1 MLGPNGAGKTTLM
14 RMMVGMIRMTEGE
27 VWIDGQSVKQQFES
41 TASKIGAVIETP
53 EFYPFLSG
61 YENLTYFGRM
71 NGNVTEERIDEV
83 VKLLGMGQVID
94 RKVKAYSLGMRQ
106 RLGIAQALIHDPDV
120 LILDEPTNGLDPS
133 GIHEMRM
140 YIKKIAHE
148 QGKAVLV
155 SSHLLSEVE
164 LMCDRVIIIQHGEYV
179 ATQNIQHNQSEEM
192 ETIRI
197 RVDDANKAAEMLDQ
211 DVLIKGNDLLIHV
224 KDEEIPNVIRT
235 LLEKTFKCIV
245 YMKKENV
252 RRAILELT
260 GEKILFNLV
269 YNELYKIFKRKRTI
283 IPFAVI
289 AVLIIGLGWVTVKYL
304 EPETKGWKADY
315 TERTVEIEK
324 KLGMEKEAI
333 LAERSGDE
341 LVKEYQ
347 LKMKHLDTDTAPA
360 SSSPLSFMRDT
371 GFIVFPILLPF
382 ILVYASTIFANEY
395 SWGTYKFLTIRPAS
409 RFKILTAKFL
419 AIVIF
424 AALLFIFNMIF
435 PFYVGLLFINS
446 SSLHGA
452 NLFSKMEIL

>member
-1 MLGPNGAGKTTLM
+1 MPFSILHIKIIMLQCKDLTKNGKERLYSMTNEQSIVKVERLTKRIGSKTLVENISFEVKKGEVVGLLGPNGAGKTTLM

-41 TASKIGAVIETP
+41 TASKIGAVIEAP

-71 NGNVTEERIDEV
+71 NGSVTEERIDEV

-235 LLEKTFKCIV
+235 LLEKNIQV
-245 YMKKENV
+245 YRVYEERKTLEEQF
-252 RRAILELT
+252 LELT
-260 GEKILFNLV
+260 GGK
-269 YNELYKIFKRKRTI
+269 
-283 IPFAVI
+283 
-289 AVLIIGLGWVTVKYL
+289 
-304 EPETKGWKADY
+304 D
-315 TERTVEIEK
+315 
-324 KLGMEKEAI
+324 
-333 LAERSGDE
+333 
-341 LVKEYQ
+341 
-347 LKMKHLDTDTAPA
+347 
-360 SSSPLSFMRDT
+360 
-371 GFIVFPILLPF
+371 IV
-382 ILVYASTIFANEY
+382 
-395 SWGTYKFLTIRPAS
+395 
-409 RFKILTAKFL
+409 
-419 AIVIF
+419 
-424 AALLFIFNMIF
+424 
-435 PFYVGLLFINS
+435 
-446 SSLHGA
+446 
-452 NLFSKMEIL
+452 

>member
-1 MLGPNGAGKTTLM
+1 MPFSILHRKIIMLQCKDLTKNGKERLYRMTNEQSIVKVERLTKRIGSKTLVENISFEVKKGEVVGLLGPNGAGKTTLM

-41 TASKIGAVIETP
+41 TASKIGAVIEAP

-235 LLEKTFKCIV
+235 LLEKNIQV
-245 YMKKENV
+245 YRVYEERKTLEEQF
-252 RRAILELT
+252 LELT
-260 GEKILFNLV
+260 GGK
-269 YNELYKIFKRKRTI
+269 
-283 IPFAVI
+283 
-289 AVLIIGLGWVTVKYL
+289 
-304 EPETKGWKADY
+304 D
-315 TERTVEIEK
+315 
-324 KLGMEKEAI
+324 
-333 LAERSGDE
+333 
-341 LVKEYQ
+341 
-347 LKMKHLDTDTAPA
+347 
-360 SSSPLSFMRDT
+360 
-371 GFIVFPILLPF
+371 IV
-382 ILVYASTIFANEY
+382 
-395 SWGTYKFLTIRPAS
+395 
-409 RFKILTAKFL
+409 
-419 AIVIF
+419 
-424 AALLFIFNMIF
+424 
-435 PFYVGLLFINS
+435 
-446 SSLHGA
+446 
-452 NLFSKMEIL
+452 

>member
-1 MLGPNGAGKTTLM
+1 MPFSILHIKIIMLQCKDLTKNGKERLYSMTNEQSIVKVERLTKRIGSKTLVENISFEVKKGEVVGLLGPNGAGKTTLM

-41 TASKIGAVIETP
+41 TASKIGAVIEAP

-83 VKLLGMGQVID
+83 VKLLGMGQVIN

-235 LLEKTFKCIV
+235 LLEKNIQV
-245 YMKKENV
+245 YRVYEERKTLEEQF
-252 RRAILELT
+252 LELT
-260 GEKILFNLV
+260 GGK
-269 YNELYKIFKRKRTI
+269 
-283 IPFAVI
+283 
-289 AVLIIGLGWVTVKYL
+289 
-304 EPETKGWKADY
+304 D
-315 TERTVEIEK
+315 
-324 KLGMEKEAI
+324 
-333 LAERSGDE
+333 
-341 LVKEYQ
+341 
-347 LKMKHLDTDTAPA
+347 
-360 SSSPLSFMRDT
+360 
-371 GFIVFPILLPF
+371 IV
-382 ILVYASTIFANEY
+382 
-395 SWGTYKFLTIRPAS
+395 
-409 RFKILTAKFL
+409 
-419 AIVIF
+419 
-424 AALLFIFNMIF
+424 
-435 PFYVGLLFINS
+435 
-446 SSLHGA
+446 
-452 NLFSKMEIL
+452 

>member
-1 MLGPNGAGKTTLM
+1 MSFSILHIKIIMLQCKDLTKNGKERLYSMTNEQSIVKVERLTKRIGSKTLVENISFEVKKGEVVGLLGPNGAGKTTLM

-235 LLEKTFKCIV
+235 LLEKNIQV
-245 YMKKENV
+245 YRVYEERKNV
-252 RRAILELT
+252 RRAIFRINR

-324 KLGMEKEAI
+324 KLGMEKGAI
-333 LAERSGDE
+333 FSG
-341 LVKEYQ
+341 
-347 LKMKHLDTDTAPA
+347 
-360 SSSPLSFMRDT
+360 
-371 GFIVFPILLPF
+371 
-382 ILVYASTIFANEY
+382 TI
-395 SWGTYKFLTIRPAS
+395 WG
-409 RFKILTAKFL
+409 
-419 AIVIF
+419 
-424 AALLFIFNMIF
+424 
-435 PFYVGLLFINS
+435 
-446 SSLHGA
+446 
-452 NLFSKMEIL
+452 

>member
-1 MLGPNGAGKTTLM
+1 MLFSILHIKIIMLQCKELTKNGKERLYRMTNEQSIIKVDRLTKRIGSKTLVQNISFEVKKGEVVGLLGPNGAGKTTLM

-27 VWIDGQSVKQQFES
+27 VWIDGQSVKQQFEK
-41 TASKIGAVIETP
+41 TAAKIGAVIEAP

-179 ATQNIQHNQSEEM
+179 ATQNIQHSQGEEM

-197 RVDDANKAAEMLDQ
+197 RVDDANKAAEMLGH
-211 DVLIKGNDLLIHV
+211 DVLVKDNELLIKV

-235 LLEKTFKCIV
+235 LLEKDIQV
-245 YMKKENV
+245 YRVYEERKTLEEQF
-252 RRAILELT
+252 LELT
-260 GEKILFNLV
+260 GGK
-269 YNELYKIFKRKRTI
+269 
-283 IPFAVI
+283 
-289 AVLIIGLGWVTVKYL
+289 
-304 EPETKGWKADY
+304 D
-315 TERTVEIEK
+315 
-324 KLGMEKEAI
+324 
-333 LAERSGDE
+333 
-341 LVKEYQ
+341 
-347 LKMKHLDTDTAPA
+347 
-360 SSSPLSFMRDT
+360 
-371 GFIVFPILLPF
+371 IV
-382 ILVYASTIFANEY
+382 
-395 SWGTYKFLTIRPAS
+395 
-409 RFKILTAKFL
+409 
-419 AIVIF
+419 
-424 AALLFIFNMIF
+424 
-435 PFYVGLLFINS
+435 
-446 SSLHGA
+446 
-452 NLFSKMEIL
+452 

>member
-1 MLGPNGAGKTTLM
+1 MPFPILHIKIIMLQCKDLTKNGKERLYSMTNEQSIVKVERLTKRIGSKTLVENISFEVKKGEVVGLLGPNGAGKTTLM

-41 TASKIGAVIETP
+41 TASKIGAVIEAP

-211 DVLIKGNDLLIHV
+211 DVLIKGNDLLITV

-235 LLEKTFKCIV
+235 LLEKNIQV
-245 YMKKENV
+245 YRVYEERKTLEEQF
-252 RRAILELT
+252 LELT
-260 GEKILFNLV
+260 GGK
-269 YNELYKIFKRKRTI
+269 
-283 IPFAVI
+283 
-289 AVLIIGLGWVTVKYL
+289 
-304 EPETKGWKADY
+304 D
-315 TERTVEIEK
+315 
-324 KLGMEKEAI
+324 
-333 LAERSGDE
+333 
-341 LVKEYQ
+341 
-347 LKMKHLDTDTAPA
+347 
-360 SSSPLSFMRDT
+360 
-371 GFIVFPILLPF
+371 IV
-382 ILVYASTIFANEY
+382 
-395 SWGTYKFLTIRPAS
+395 
-409 RFKILTAKFL
+409 
-419 AIVIF
+419 
-424 AALLFIFNMIF
+424 
-435 PFYVGLLFINS
+435 
-446 SSLHGA
+446 
-452 NLFSKMEIL
+452 

>member
-1 MLGPNGAGKTTLM
+1 MPFPILHIKIIMLQCKDLTKNGKERLYRMTNEQSIVKVERLTKRIGSKTLVENISFEVKKGEVVGLLGPNGAGKTTLM

-41 TASKIGAVIETP
+41 TASKIGAVIEAP

-197 RVDDANKAAEMLDQ
+197 RVDDAKRAAELLDQ
-211 DVLIKGNDLLIHV
+211 DVLIKGNDLLITV

-235 LLEKTFKCIV
+235 LLEKNIQV
-245 YMKKENV
+245 YRVYEERKTLEEQF
-252 RRAILELT
+252 LELT
-260 GEKILFNLV
+260 GGK
-269 YNELYKIFKRKRTI
+269 
-283 IPFAVI
+283 
-289 AVLIIGLGWVTVKYL
+289 
-304 EPETKGWKADY
+304 D
-315 TERTVEIEK
+315 
-324 KLGMEKEAI
+324 
-333 LAERSGDE
+333 
-341 LVKEYQ
+341 
-347 LKMKHLDTDTAPA
+347 
-360 SSSPLSFMRDT
+360 
-371 GFIVFPILLPF
+371 IV
-382 ILVYASTIFANEY
+382 
-395 SWGTYKFLTIRPAS
+395 
-409 RFKILTAKFL
+409 
-419 AIVIF
+419 
-424 AALLFIFNMIF
+424 
-435 PFYVGLLFINS
+435 
-446 SSLHGA
+446 
-452 NLFSKMEIL
+452 